1 GAGGVRLVLGV
12 LVQETL
18 WIVTWLSLALAAVG
32 AAEAPVWTT
41 AVELGERQG
50 GTAAGICNTGG
61 NAGGLLAP
69 ILTPLV
75 SGWISRQWE
84 LSEQAGWQWG
94 ISLGSGVALLGAVLW
109 YWITPGDRK
118 TSFNR
123 AREALSSGESP

>member
-1 GAGGVRLVLGV
+1 LLA
-12 LVQETL
+12 
-18 WIVTWLSLALAAVG
+18 LALAAVG

-41 AVELGERQG
+41 AVELGGPHG

-75 SGWISRQWE
+75 SGWISRQFG

-94 ISLGSGVALLGAVLW
+94 ISLGSGIALAGAVLW
-109 YWITPGDRK
+109 YWIIPG
-118 TSFNR
+118 R
-123 AREALSSGESP
+123 ADQPAAEGHSSVGSL